1 MKKLHALVLS
11 LSLAAAS
18 VVSAQTDAP
27 AKGPRGSHRGGP
39 GGPGGPGRGPMIHPI
54 VRALDADKDGEVSA
68 SELANAPAALLALD
82 ANKDGAVSRTEFHP
96 PRPERPAD
104 APVRTPPADAP
115 ARKGGDRRQP
125 VDPVMLALDADSD
138 GALSG
143 TEIAAAARSLAAI
156 DANKDGKLTRDELRP
171 LPPAE

>member
-1 MKKLHALVLS
+1 MKKLHSILVTVS
-11 LSLAAAS
+11 LTAAS
-18 VVSAQTDAP
+18 ILCAQTTAS
-27 AKGPRGSHRGGP
+27 AGGPRGPHR
-39 GGPGGPGRGPMIHPI
+39 GGPGGPGRGPMVHPI
-54 VRALDADKDGEVSA
+54 VRALDADKDGEFSA

-82 ANKDGAVSRTEFHP
+82 ADKNGTVSRAEFHP

-115 ARKGGDRRQP
+115 ARKGGDRPHP
-125 VDPVMLALDADSD
+125 VDPVMLALDADAD
-138 GALSG
+138 GNLSG
-143 TEIAAAARSLAAI
+143 PEIAAAARSLAAI